1 MKEMK
6 QNVVS
11 TGLMEKRFSADRCA
25 NDDFEQECATEHRTW
40 PFMDKSGTPRFPII
54 PKGYG
59 NMNEEL
65 FYPEITQVLEVNSEK
80 RRDKP
85 AAVVRRQVSIS
96 SEITTI
102 DTRTPN
108 LR

>member
-1 MKEMK
+1 MNKE
-6 QNVVS
+6 
-11 TGLMEKRFSADRCA
+11 LL
-25 NDDFEQECATEHRTW
+25 H
-40 PFMDKSGTPRFPII
+40 
-54 PKGYG
+54 
-59 NMNEEL
+59 
-65 FYPEITQVLEVNSEK
+65 PEITIYLGVNTEK
-80 RRDKP
+80 GQDKP